1 MYLMLLTLVIFILIR
16 QLTTV
21 AMIWKI
27 NGIEVVPHF
36 VVLVLLLLFSSCSIE
51 EALDPPTCYGG
62 ECNATFTV
70 EGELDSNGYYHVDL
84 DFTQQYYPRFDILID
99 ATPTDPWWWYNEV
112 PVVQANFYTED
123 TWEFQ
128 NDILPVVQP
137 NRVYLSQKSKFSMTG
152 KRIVGP
158 IPPEMQGDTIT
169 IEPEV
174 FWEAGSAS
182 RYLVFN
188 ELKIIIE

>member
-1 MYLMLLTLVIFILIR
+1 MYSKLFIL
-16 QLTTV
+16 
-21 AMIWKI
+21 
-27 NGIEVVPHF
+27 
-36 VVLVLLLLFSSCSIE
+36 VLALFFSSCSIE

-62 ECNATFTV
+62 ECNATFIV
-70 EGELDSNGYYHVDL
+70 DGELDSNGYYHVDL
-84 DFTQQYYPRFDILID
+84 DFSEQYYPRFDILIN
-99 ATPTDPWWWYNEV
+99 ANPTDPWWWYNDN

-137 NRVYLSQKSKFSMTG
+137 NRIYLSQVSTYSMSG

-158 IPPEMQGDTIT
+158 IPPHMEGDTIY

-174 FWEAGSAS
+174 FWDAGSAS
-182 RYLVFN
+182 RYKVFS